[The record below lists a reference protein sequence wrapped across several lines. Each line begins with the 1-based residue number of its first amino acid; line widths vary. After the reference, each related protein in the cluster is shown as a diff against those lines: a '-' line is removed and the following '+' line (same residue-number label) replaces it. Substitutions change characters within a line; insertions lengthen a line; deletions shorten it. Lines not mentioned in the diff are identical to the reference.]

1 MIIGLEKT
9 ENIVLH
15 KVNWPKDGNM
25 IGHRMS
31 ILACL
36 ILSEGKME
44 RDSQASPVC

>member
-1 MIIGLEKT
+1 MLIGLEKT

-15 KVNWPKDGNM
+15 KVNWPKDSNM
-25 IGHRMS
+25 IEHRMS
-31 ILACL
+31 ILACS